1 MLREAR
7 RGYDRRS
14 GDSHRRRFRH
24 REGNRG
30 ATGGRRAPRCVRRYR
45 RGSGGALG
53 REIGNATAT
62 PCRRTSAATKT
73 VASWRI
79 SPPRRDPFRTLCNI
93 AGICPPAT
101 GITKVTEETWD
112 RVFAVNVKAIFLL
125 SRACVPL
132 LAAAPQGRVIVNVAS
147 VHAFAAQPESTPY
160 AASKAAVVGLTRQMA
175 VDLASYGIRVVAV
188 APGRVDTPMT
198 QAFVATPGTDGASP
212 GFSKDGQSIGWFADA
227 PDIAEVVVWLAS
239 AGARFINGATVV
251 ADGGLLAKM
260 AD

>member
-1 MLREAR
+1 MTVEVAIVT
-7 RGYDRRS
+7 
-14 GDSHRRRFRH
+14 
-24 REGNRG
+24 G
-30 ATGGRRAPRCVRRYR
+30 A
-45 RGSGGALG
+45 GSGIGKATAVQLAARG
-53 REIGNATAT
+53 HHVVCADIDGEAAERSAREIGGGTAT
-62 PCRRTSAATKT
+62 PCQADVSRDEDCRLIADLAAQKG
-73 VASWRI
+73 SL
-79 SPPRRDPFRTLCNI
+79 RTLCNV

-101 GITKVTEETWD
+101 GITKVNEETWD

-132 LAAAPQGRVIVNVAS
+132 LAAAPGGRVIVNVAS
-147 VHAFAAQPESTPY
+147 VHAFAAQPESAPY

-175 VDLASYGIRVVAV
+175 VDLASYGIRVVAL

-198 QAFVATPGTDGASP
+198 QAVVAAAGTDVGSL

>member
-1 MLREAR
+1 MTAEVAIVT
-7 RGYDRRS
+7 
-14 GDSHRRRFRH
+14 
-24 REGNRG
+24 G
-30 ATGGRRAPRCVRRYR
+30 A
-45 RGSGGALG
+45 GSGIGKATAVQLAAG
-53 REIGNATAT
+53 GHHVVCADIDGEAAERSAREIGNGTAT
-62 PCRRTSAATKT
+62 PCQADVSRDEDCRLLADLAAKKG
-73 VASWRI
+73 SL
-79 SPPRRDPFRTLCNI
+79 RTLCNV
-93 AGICPPAT
+93 AGICPPGT

-132 LAAAPQGRVIVNVAS
+132 LAAASQGRVIVNVAS
-147 VHAFAAQPESTPY
+147 VHAFAAQPESAPY

-198 QAFVATPGTDGASP
+198 QAFVAAAGADVASL

-227 PDIAEVVVWLAS
+227 SDIAEVVVWLAS